1 MEIICPIRY
10 WLRRGGGFHPGRDEE
25 TRRGALVPKLESL
38 TFSPFFT
45 QQRRASPSHGQCFF
59 FTSDVSAV
67 NLIQFF
73 LCTFT
78 LVLAVRFRA
87 PIRLVQFLDD

>member
-10 WLRRGGGFHPGRDEE
+10 WLRRGDGFHPGQNEE

-38 TFSPFFT
+38 TFSPFT
-45 QQRRASPSHGQCFF
+45 QQRHASPNYGHLFSPLTFPLS
-59 FTSDVSAV
+59 TSLNFSFVLS
-67 NLIQFF
+67 
-73 LCTFT
+73 

-87 PIRLVQFLDD
+87 PIPTFTPCTILR